1 MVSLATGGGE
11 SARTPEQL
19 DVEEAIAEKP
29 AQPVPSNGGEWAAR
43 GAAIRAA
50 RIAKGMNC
58 KELAMLASVAPNIVS
73 MVELGRLT
81 KTGSPACGKPAIGK
95 LEAAL
100 GLETAP

>member
-1 MVSLATGGGE
+1 
-11 SARTPEQL
+11 
-19 DVEEAIAEKP
+19 
-29 AQPVPSNGGEWAAR
+29 
-43 GAAIRAA
+43 
-50 RIAKGMNC
+50 MNC

-100 GLETAP
+100 GIGEQRLHREQSGP

>member
-1 MVSLATGGGE
+1 L
-11 SARTPEQL
+11 R
-19 DVEEAIAEKP
+19 
-29 AQPVPSNGGEWAAR
+29 
-43 GAAIRAA
+43 
-50 RIAKGMNC
+50 
-58 KELAMLASVAPNIVS
+58 ASVPPNVVS